1 MRPLRFK
8 PRSAPA
14 NTFARFTLEK
24 GRLKTMNK
32 TRRALLPALL
42 LLIALPLIYVNAQT
56 TATTTTTTTTAH
68 ASSAD
73 LLSLL
78 PASDVVVSIDHGRI
92 WSEAIPKIFG
102 ENFAPLKKLMVE
114 MEQFKAKTGVDV
126 RSISRIVASVR
137 LLNLER
143 VSQRM
148 DKKDFAIVVIAQ
160 GDFEAAKFVET
171 MRREEKEKVREQTY
185 NGQLIYTIDERPKG
199 STQQQAEVETPAV
212 AALDANTI
220 AIGDLLQMRAT
231 VDARA
236 GTGRLSP
243 ELLALATRNSNALIS
258 VAGNIPPSLLS
269 KIAPNQKSGNEEMDR
284 MSDKFFKS
292 VSAIKQV
299 YMSTGMTPDGVE
311 ALLGA
316 RFNTAE
322 HAQSLGDMLLGSR
335 QMYGVFIED
344 KTIRELVEK
353 IQITAQGDE
362 VQLRA
367 EVPQTVIKAMLDNAA
382 RKEDAARAAAAASN
396 TPTVIAATAV
406 PAQKATPAR
415 KKKRRTTRRKRN

>member
-1 MRPLRFK
+1 
-8 PRSAPA
+8 
-14 NTFARFTLEK
+14 
-24 GRLKTMNK
+24 MNK

-42 LLIALPLIYVNAQT
+42 LLIALPFISVNAQT
-56 TATTTTTTTTAH
+56 TATNITAH

-78 PASDVVVSIDHGRI
+78 PASDVVITIDHGRI
-92 WSEAIPKIFG
+92 WNEAIPQIFG

-126 RSISRIVASVR
+126 RSISRIAGSVR
-137 LLNLER
+137 LLNPER

-148 DKKDFAIVVIAQ
+148 EKKDFAVVIIAQ
-160 GDFEAAKFVET
+160 GDFEAAKFIET

-199 STQQQAEVETPAV
+199 STQQQSEVETPSV

-236 GTGRLSP
+236 GTGRLSQ
-243 ELLALATRNSNALIS
+243 ELLALVTRNSRALIS

-284 MSDKFFKS
+284 MSAKFFES

-299 YMSTGMTPDGVE
+299 YLSTGMTPNGLE

-322 HAQSLGDMLLGSR
+322 HAQSLGDMLLGAR

-353 IQITAQGDE
+353 MQITAQGDE

-367 EVPQTVIKAMLDNAA
+367 EVPQTIIKAMLDNAA
-382 RKEDAARAAAAASN
+382 RKEDAARSAAAAS
-396 TPTVIAATAV
+396 TVPTVIPETTV
-406 PAQKATPAR
+406 PAQKTTPAR
-415 KKKRRTTRRKRN
+415 KNKRRTTRRKRN